1 MIIIINLINKF
12 KFKIL
17 IKMIIHNI
25 FKIINRMEVKI
36 YKNKIYLNVYKFKM
50 IKKNLQKK
58 IKTIYS
64 KIFIHKKNNYFSL
77 QKVRTPLKN
86 VL

>member
-1 MIIIINLINKF
+1 
-12 KFKIL
+12 
-17 IKMIIHNI
+17 MIIHNI